1 MEAKGND
8 QDRPAWRE
16 RFRRWALGNLTL
28 RQLAADVWK
37 QMNEDDIFSVGAE
50 LAYFSLF
57 ALFPLLLFLVTLIGY
72 LPVENLYNEIL
83 GYLQRVLPAEAMTLV
98 QETLDQIVREQRG
111 GLLSIGLIVTLWAAS
126 RGMAAM
132 ISVLNKAYGVKEGR
146 PWWKVQA
153 RALVLTISLSVFII
167 FSAVLMIFG
176 GAIGEWLAEAT
187 GLGTPFLIG
196 WNFLRLLLAT
206 MIMITVVAAIY
217 YFGPDVEQEWRWVTP
232 GSVMAVLGWI
242 AVSLAFSYY
251 VSHFG
256 NYNKTYGAI
265 GAVIILLTWMYLSGL
280 MILLGAEINSEIER
294 SLPEGKS
301 NGEKR
306 LSHKHPEDLL
316 LQARSKVPV
325 KGRMRKWIFSPW
337 SLGGLAALS
346 ATTFYLFR
354 RRRRSSEAG

>member
-1 MEAKGND
+1 
-8 QDRPAWRE
+8 
-16 RFRRWALGNLTL
+16 
-28 RQLAADVWK
+28 
-37 QMNEDDIFSVGAE
+37 MNEDDIFSVGAE

-72 LPVENLYNEIL
+72 LPVENLFQELL
-83 GYLQRVLPAEAMTLV
+83 GYLQRVLPEEAMALV
-98 QETLDQIVREQRG
+98 QETLTDIVREPRG
-111 GLLSIGLIVTLWAAS
+111 GLLSIGLIATLWATS
-126 RGMAAM
+126 RGMAAL
-132 ISVLNKAYGVKEGR
+132 ISALNKAYGVKEER

-153 RALVLTISLSVFII
+153 TALGLTISLSVLII
-167 FSAVLMIFG
+167 FSAVLMVFG
-176 GAIGEWLAEAT
+176 GAIGEWLANWT
-187 GLGTPFLIG
+187 GLGTAFLVG
-196 WNFLRLLLAT
+196 WNALRLLLAT
-206 MIMITVVAAIY
+206 IIMITVVAAIY

-232 GSVMAVLGWI
+232 GSVIAVLGWI

-306 LSHKHPEDLL
+306 IAHKHPGDLL

-325 KGRMRKWIFSPW
+325 SGRIRKWLFSPW

-346 ATTFYLFR
+346 ATTFFVIR
-354 RRRRSSEAG
+354 RRRRSSEA

>member
-8 QDRPAWRE
+8 QDRPSWRT
-16 RFRRWALGNLTL
+16 RLRRWALGTLTP
-28 RQLAADVWK
+28 RQLAANLWK

-72 LPVENLYNEIL
+72 LPVENLFNEIL
-83 GYLQRVLPAEAMTLV
+83 GYLRQVLPEEAMALV
-98 QETLDQIVREQRG
+98 QETLTDIVREPRG
-111 GLLSIGLIVTLWAAS
+111 GLLSIGLIATLWAAS
-126 RGMAAM
+126 RGMAALM
-132 ISVLNKAYGVKEGR
+132 NALNKAYGVKEGR

-153 RALVLTISLSVFII
+153 TALGLTLSLSVFII

-176 GAIGEWLAEAT
+176 GAIGEWLADWT
-187 GLGTPFLIG
+187 GIGTSFLIG
-196 WNFLRLLLAT
+196 WNFLRLLIAT
-206 MIMITVVAAIY
+206 VIMITVVAAIY

-232 GSVMAVLGWI
+232 GSVIAVFGWI
-242 AVSLAFSYY
+242 AVSLAFSFY

-265 GAVIILLTWMYLSGL
+265 GAVIILLTWMYLSAL

-301 NGEKR
+301 DGEKR
-306 LSHKHPEDLL
+306 LAHKHPGDLL

-325 KGRMRKWIFSPW
+325 AGRIRKWLFSPW
-337 SLGGLAALS
+337 SLGGFAALS
-346 ATTFYLFR
+346 AATFFVLR
-354 RRRRSSEAG
+354 RRRRSSET

>member
-1 MEAKGND
+1 MEVKGNN
-8 QDRPAWRE
+8 QNRLTWRE
-16 RFRRWALGNLTL
+16 RFRRWALGTLTP

-37 QMNEDDIFSVGAE
+37 QINEDDIFSVAAE

-72 LPVENLYNEIL
+72 LPVENLYQELL
-83 GYLQRVLPAEAMTLV
+83 GYLQQVLPAEAMALV
-98 QETLDQIVREQRG
+98 QKTLNQIVREQRG
-111 GLLSIGLIVTLWAAS
+111 GLLSIGLAVTLWAAS
-126 RGMAAM
+126 RGMAA
-132 ISVLNKAYGVKEGR
+132 IINALNKAYGVKEER

-153 RALVLTISLSVFII
+153 TALGLTVSLSVFII

-176 GAIGEWLAEAT
+176 GAIGEWLANWT
-187 GLGTPFLIG
+187 GLGASFLIG
-196 WNFLRLLLAT
+196 WNLLRLFLAT
-206 MIMITVVAAIY
+206 LIMITVVAAIY

-232 GSVMAVLGWI
+232 GSVLAVLGWI

-265 GAVIILLTWMYLSGL
+265 GAVIILLTWMYLSAL

-306 LSHKHPEDLL
+306 LAHKHPGDLL
-316 LQARSKVPV
+316 LQARAKAPV
-325 KGRMRKWIFSPW
+325 SGRIRKLLFSPW

-346 ATTFYLFR
+346 ATTFYFLR
-354 RRRRSSEAG
+354 RRRRSSEA